1 MQGKSTNDTKQNAFL
16 TGVAVESLFY
26 GQDLG
31 AKVVSVRSTRPKF
44 SWHLS
49 AGFYE
54 AKTYV
59 PLLTLV
65 GIHS

>member
-1 MQGKSTNDTKQNAFL
+1 MQGKSTSDTKQNAFL

-26 GQDLG
+26 GQDLE
-31 AKVVSVRSTRPKF
+31 AKMMSMRSARPKF

-54 AKTYV
+54 AKT
-59 PLLTLV
+59 
-65 GIHS
+65 